1 MSLYRVQLPLTYLK
15 PGESCYTDEP
25 SLVMTSL
32 RSSVAIMM
40 FNRRLHFS
48 GICHVRPVICR
59 NSESCAGNCD
69 DAFIHMDCAT
79 KQMFEI
85 FNVLGVGCDEV
96 DVKIFGCADATT
108 RSDTRVFERMLRNE
122 GFHVTDSHVAD
133 SLNRKILFFTH
144 TGEVFTKQTRKKQ
157 DIATLRG

>member
-1 MSLYRVQLPLTYLK
+1 MTLHRIQLPLTYLK

-40 FNRRLHFS
+40 FNKRLHFS
-48 GICHVRPVICR
+48 GICHVRPVICK
-59 NSESCAGNCD
+59 NSGSCTGQCD
-69 DAFIHMDCAT
+69 ETFTHMDCAA

-85 FNVLGVGCDEV
+85 FDVLGVRRNEV
-96 DVKIFGCADATT
+96 EVKIFGCVNDAAN
-108 RSDTRVFERMLRNE
+108 SDAMIFKTMLRNE
-122 GFHVTDSHVAD
+122 GLNVADSHVAD

-144 TGEVFTKQTRKKQ
+144 TGEVFAKQTRKDKH
-157 DIATLRG
+157 L

>member
-1 MSLYRVQLPLTYLK
+1 MTLYRVQLPLTYLK

-40 FNRRLHFS
+40 FNKRLHFS

-59 NSESCAGNCD
+59 NSKSCTGHCD
-69 DAFIHMDCAT
+69 EAFTHMDCAT

-85 FNVLGVGCDEV
+85 FDVLGVSRSEV
-96 DVKIFGCADATT
+96 DVKIFGCVDVTAC
-108 RSDTRVFERMLRNE
+108 SDTKIFKAMLREE
-122 GFHVTDSHVAD
+122 GLHVADSHVTDS
-133 SLNRKILFFTH
+133 LNKKILFFTH
-144 TGEVFTKQTRKKQ
+144 TGEVFAKKVKK
-157 DIATLRG
+157 DKI